1 MYNLNDSRLVYG
13 SQWNGYPL
21 LDQYSPFIENYLYK
35 NLLAIEHATE
45 QYPRIFAIRVDLHLP
60 PGYDETDTSVISR
73 FFESMNS
80 QIYEDYVRH
89 ANRGVYLNSCRLR
102 YLWAKE
108 RGPENGN
115 IHYHVCL
122 LLNHKRYAAL
132 GRYVHSDLIDWN
144 EAQRNMAHRITKA
157 WYSAT
162 QGMAYPGLVHF
173 ADNGGYELNRN
184 SPDFH
189 MQKAELFKRL
199 SYLAKAWT
207 KETIE
212 GRRYGSSRG

>member
-13 SQWNGYPL
+13 SHWNGYPL

-35 NLLAIEHATE
+35 NLLTIEHATE
-45 QYPRIFAIRVDLHLP
+45 QYPRVFAIRVDLHLP
-60 PGYDETDTSVISR
+60 PGYDETDTAVISR
-73 FFESMNS
+73 FIESMNS

-89 ANRGVYLNSCRLR
+89 ARHGVYLNSCRLR
-102 YLWAKE
+102 YVWAKE

-157 WYSAT
+157 WNSAT

-207 KETIE
+207 KETVE